1 MKYILKRVLY
11 AIPTLFLV
19 VLLIFIMTRVMP
31 GDPARMYAGETAPEY
46 VVDGIRESM
55 GLNKSLPEQFLIYV
69 KDLLH
74 GDFGYAWHTEHEVMY
89 DFSIRLPASMELALF
104 SLVLAVLIGV
114 PLGVIAATRKNSGVD
129 HASRFVSLLG
139 ASMPV
144 FWLGLML
151 IMLFYATLG
160 WAPAPVGRISKYVDP
175 PTAITG
181 MYVLDSLLT
190 GNWLALRSSLSQIIL
205 PGVALCFSTLA
216 ILSRM
221 TRASMLEVLNL
232 DYIRTAS
239 AKGIKERTVVY
250 SHALANALIPI
261 LTVLGAQFGL
271 LLGNTVV
278 VETIFSWPGLGSY
291 VTTSI
296 QMTDYA
302 PVQGFALF
310 SALVYVVI
318 NLALDII
325 YTIVDPRIRFE

>member
-1 MKYILKRVLY
+1 MKFILKRVLY

-31 GDPARMYAGETAPEY
+31 GDPARMYAGETAPEH
-46 VVDGIRESM
+46 VVENIRESM
-55 GLNKSLPEQFLIYV
+55 GLNKSLPEQFAIYV
-69 KDLLH
+69 NGLFH
-74 GDFGYAWHTEHEVMY
+74 GDFGYAWHTEHDVTY
-89 DFSIRLPASMELALF
+89 DFALRLPATMELAIF
-104 SLVLAVLIGV
+104 SLLLAVCIGG
-114 PLGVIAATRKNSGVD
+114 PLGVVAATKKNSGLD
-129 HASRFVSLLG
+129 HTSRFVSLLG

-151 IMLFYATLG
+151 IMLFYAVLG

-175 PTAITG
+175 PTTITG
-181 MYVLDSLLT
+181 MYIMDSLLT
-190 GNWLALRSSLSQIIL
+190 GNWAALRSSLAQIIL
-205 PGVALCFSTLA
+205 PAITLCFSTMA

-221 TRASMLEVLNL
+221 TRSSMLEVLNL
-232 DYIRTAS
+232 DYIRTAR

-318 NLALDII
+318 NLLLDLL
-325 YTIVDPRIRFE
+325 YTVVDPRIRFE